1 MDIKWQ
7 LLNTLAVLDNKYLD
21 KYITLITENKT
32 TKKETF
38 ITQKHHIIPR
48 YVFKNLNLPIDNSSY
63 NIVNLKFSD
72 HLLAHYYLMKCS
84 STPIYEFS
92 NASAIIQL
100 TGSPHSIGSEE
111 WLKRNSNKLNE
122 VYTKRIELFSL
133 LHHDVQ
139 GNKNPRATKV
149 FKYNLNGD
157 LLFTFDTIKE
167 AAIPTEI
174 KQDSLRSMLSRNKF
188 VLIIRGR
195 KAEVWGS
202 DGTPKRACRRYA
214 TIFQQNINILFCIV
228 SCIFPKK
235 NQPFFWK
242 RYHF

>member
-1 MDIKWQ
+1 M
-7 LLNTLAVLDNKYLD
+7 
-21 KYITLITENKT
+21 
-32 TKKETF
+32 
-38 ITQKHHIIPR
+38 
-48 YVFKNLNLPIDNSSY
+48 
-63 NIVNLKFSD
+63 NLKFSD

-100 TGSPHSIGSEE
+100 TGSPHSIGSED

-188 VLIIRGR
+188 VLIKDFVYSKIKITDIEELRTFVNAKLQLHSNKRFKRQFVCEHCGKTYSLLLSDKNFLKAMTYHHYCWACTKTGINSRGVAKSANTKQKMR
-195 KAEVWGS
+195 EAYLQ
-202 DGTPKRACRRYA
+202 RRH
-214 TIFQQNINILFCIV
+214 TL
-228 SCIFPKK
+228 
-235 NQPFFWK
+235 
-242 RYHF
+242 